1 MNRCRAVLL
10 FLVFCLPLSSQAQRT
25 YFGEGVVRREAPVK
39 NPGSLKELAFE
50 RARSSAA
57 EKSGAYVLSLQSIRS
72 AETERGFTE
81 SSTNKVATLAAAFVE
96 EVEGSKN
103 IQRGR
108 DAGKVVFTAQARY
121 EVKSQVS
128 EEKFKEAVKTYLT
141 GGTNPTL
148 QRSLET
154 AVVARRTLLNTE
166 AGELE
171 SEQVRALLT
180 QVRSAY
186 SQVTSVALKMEGD
199 EARERVEREL
209 SQRQKS
215 LTRYLRV
222 IKKHGHPHDVFDMSA
237 DDYEVQNRGSYAEVS
252 VEVSISD
259 NTDSAE
265 QVAQTCQETRPT
277 WAPGNPRDEDSFS
290 DRPSDD
296 RWTRKAFEG
305 SMYRFGLV
313 KDVHFYLVD
322 SVDRVVSVV
331 TIPSGGSMSPPSIVF
346 EYGYCSVDSAFKIR
360 SWKEEWRFQVPSG
373 SLEDVEMLIP
383 AVSSEDYS
391 EALSDSGYDRP
402 TRGVWVAPSESRR
415 VPTDDLVYSRQTLTQ
430 LLNQVAE
437 RATSM

>member
-1 MNRCRAVLL
+1 MTRCRAVLL
-10 FLVFCLPLSSQAQRT
+10 FLVFCLPLSSQAQST
-25 YFGEGVVRREAPVK
+25 YFGEGVVRREAPVE

-103 IQRGR
+103 IQKTR
-108 DAGKVVFTAQARY
+108 DGGKVVFTAQARY

-128 EEKFKEAVKTYLT
+128 EEEFKEAVKAYLT
-141 GGTNPTL
+141 GGTISNL

-154 AVVARRTLLNTE
+154 AAVARRTLLNAE

-199 EARERVEREL
+199 EAREKVEREL
-209 SQRQKS
+209 SRRQKS
-215 LTRYLRV
+215 LIRYLRA

-237 DDYEVQNRGSYAEVS
+237 DDYEVQNRGSYAEVR
-252 VEVSISD
+252 VEVSVSD

-265 QVAQTCQETRPT
+265 QVAQTCQDTRPT
-277 WAPGNPRDEDSFS
+277 WAPGNPRDEDNFS
-290 DRPSDD
+290 NRPSDD
-296 RWTRKAFEG
+296 RWTRKAFKG
-305 SMYRFGLV
+305 SMYRFGIA
-313 KDVHFYLVD
+313 KDVHLYLVD
-322 SVDRVVSVV
+322 SSDRVVSVV
-331 TIPSGGSMSPPSIVF
+331 TMSPPSIVF

-360 SWKEEWRFQVPSG
+360 SWEEEWRFQVPSG